1 MSGAFRGHIAGSLV
15 GQRGVVGGLGEI
27 AAVVAGVGH
36 VEAVRAGIGVV
47 AEGFAV
53 AEEEGFEAQLRF
65 LGPEGEKR
73 AAEEVRGEVDRVAGL
88 ASGELVGDLRRFP
101 AEIQRAQ
108 CGTARVAERRSDA
121 AVLMGRR
128 RGRVPA
134 RSR

>member
-1 MSGAFRGHIAGSLV
+1 M
-15 GQRGVVGGLGEI
+15 
-27 AAVVAGVGH
+27 
-36 VEAVRAGIGVV
+36 EAVRAGIGVV

-53 AEEEGFEAQLRF
+53 AEEEGFEAQLRL
-65 LGPEGEKR
+65 LGAEGEKG

-88 ASGELVGDLRRFP
+88 ASGELVGDLRRFA

-108 CGTARVAERRSDA
+108 RGTARVAERRSDA

-128 RGRVPA
+128 GGKVPA